1 MAKDGVVTLALCNA
15 GYLDLLLDWKA
26 SVDRLNITNYVI
38 VPNDIKAA
46 QQLSFLGTHRTPLP
60 RPHLL
65 SNIGNCCCGCCLS
78 ARAPMC

>member
-46 QQLSFLGTHRTPLP
+46 QQLSFLGTHRHPPPAPASPVTNDAV
-60 RPHLL
+60 LL
-65 SNIGNCCCGCCLS
+65 LLLFKCPS
-78 ARAPMC
+78 